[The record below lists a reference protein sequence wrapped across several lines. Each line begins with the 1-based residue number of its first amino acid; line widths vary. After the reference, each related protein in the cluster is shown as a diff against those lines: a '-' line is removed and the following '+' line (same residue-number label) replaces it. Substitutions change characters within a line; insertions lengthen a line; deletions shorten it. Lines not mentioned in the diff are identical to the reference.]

1 MNTEQKNQQTD
12 NNNVRMTQINTYY
25 GEQYKAYIELLKAV
39 VLFSLSILILSILK
53 SFIIIPDII
62 LNGLMGLIIMLGI
75 MYSLWLYYDITLRDN
90 MNFSEYNWNFSKPPK
105 SDNVVFDK
113 TKDDSKMK
121 SLSDTLGIGC
131 IGMECCS
138 DGMTYDSTINKC
150 IPSEN
155 TITNNTNMVDNSTA
169 GVTKSKI
176 ENFETYNYLYK
187 QGANNV
193 VVPYSSL

>member
-75 MYSLWLYYDITLRDN
+75 MYSLWLYYDITLRD
-90 MNFSEYNWNFSKPPK
+90 
-105 SDNVVFDK
+105 
-113 TKDDSKMK
+113 
-121 SLSDTLGIGC
+121 
-131 IGMECCS
+131 
-138 DGMTYDSTINKC
+138 
-150 IPSEN
+150 
-155 TITNNTNMVDNSTA
+155 
-169 GVTKSKI
+169 I
-176 ENFETYNYLYK
+176 ENGTVQTKYLQGIREMLPPQVSEEYYK
-187 QGANNV
+187 NFFGTV
-193 VVPYSSL
+193 GHPYYRGRVGD